1 MTDFDTVS
9 KKRVQASPK
18 DFVQLSLGPNAVKV
32 LDVLTPE
39 QPTVDVHQTDSVIKV
54 EFNGEVVLVHFEF
67 QTSDSTHRPMPQRMA
82 GHIGRAIETYGLPVY
97 SNIIYLRPNAG
108 RRDPGRYVQELPGHR
123 VIIEYKV
130 FRLIELEGQAILDA
144 KNTGLIPFT
153 PLMKPPAGIEAEQW
167 LQQCVQTADSLDVPN
182 KGEYL
187 TELAISSGLVYEPQT
202 VRNII
207 SEETIYESSIVQ
219 YFTERATQQGHQA
232 GVRERAIEDILEVL
246 ALRFQSDVAQTLKL
260 PLEALDDLQHLKQLH
275 RAAILADT
283 LEDFQQVLAE
293 N

>member
-1 MTDFDTVS
+1 VTDFDTVS

-18 DFVQLSLGPNAVKV
+18 DFVQLSLGPNTIKV
-32 LDVLTPE
+32 L
-39 QPTVDVHQTDSVIKV
+39 
-54 EFNGEVVLVHFEF
+54 
-67 QTSDSTHRPMPQRMA
+67 
-82 GHIGRAIETYGLPVY
+82 
-97 SNIIYLRPNAG
+97 
-108 RRDPGRYVQELPGHR
+108 
-123 VIIEYKV
+123 
-130 FRLIELEGQAILDA
+130 
-144 KNTGLIPFT
+144 
-153 PLMKPPAGIEAEQW
+153 
-167 LQQCVQTADSLDVPN
+167 CVQTADSLDVPN

-187 TELAISSGLVYEPQT
+187 TELAILSGLVYEPQT
-202 VRNII
+202 IRNII

>member
-1 MTDFDTVS
+1 M
-9 KKRVQASPK
+9 
-18 DFVQLSLGPNAVKV
+18 QLSLGPNTIKV
-32 LDVLTPE
+32 L
-39 QPTVDVHQTDSVIKV
+39 
-54 EFNGEVVLVHFEF
+54 
-67 QTSDSTHRPMPQRMA
+67 
-82 GHIGRAIETYGLPVY
+82 
-97 SNIIYLRPNAG
+97 
-108 RRDPGRYVQELPGHR
+108 
-123 VIIEYKV
+123 
-130 FRLIELEGQAILDA
+130 
-144 KNTGLIPFT
+144 
-153 PLMKPPAGIEAEQW
+153 
-167 LQQCVQTADSLDVPN
+167 CVQTADSLNVPN

-232 GVRERAIEDILEVL
+232 GVRERVIEDILEVL

-260 PLEALDDLQHLKQLH
+260 PLEALDDLQYLKQLH